1 MKWLGGASLRRKPC
15 ESAKDSTHCAPFM
28 RKAGFIDDRAL
39 AKRFGDY
46 LLCHGV
52 GNRIDPPEAGGGVW
66 VHDEE
71 HVSEVVEQLQLFLAD
86 PGAPQYNRARD
97 AEVLRA
103 REAAE
108 QELAGER
115 YVDVRSTWAESGK
128 SRTGIT
134 ASLIVVCIAVAI
146 VGAQPDLMR
155 GFDVYRALRFY
166 PPELA
171 FGTGQLWRLVTWCF
185 IHSGLMH
192 LGFNMMWLWSLGRQV
207 ESIHGPWRM
216 AALCCGIAIVSGLAQ
231 NFWQG
236 PNFVGMSGVVYGL
249 FGYVWLQARYAPQS
263 GYFIDSL
270 NSLILIG
277 WLVACMSGALGGVAN
292 AAHVGGLLA
301 GAALGSGPF
310 WRSRRS

>member
-1 MKWLGGASLRRKPC
+1 
-15 ESAKDSTHCAPFM
+15 M
-28 RKAGFIDDRAL
+28 RKAGSIDDPAL
-39 AKRFGDY
+39 AQRFGDY

-52 GNRIDPPEAGGGVW
+52 GNRIDPPDAGGGVW

-71 HVSEVVEQLQLFLAD
+71 HLNEVVEQLQLFLAD
-86 PGAPQYNRARD
+86 PGAQQYDRTRD
-97 AEVLRA
+97 ADALRA
-103 REAAE
+103 QDAAE
-108 QELAGER
+108 QELAGKR
-115 YVDVRSTWAESGK
+115 YADLRTSWAEGGK
-128 SRTGIT
+128 SRSGIT
-134 ASLIVVCIAVAI
+134 VALIVVCVAVAI
-146 VGAQPDLMR
+146 LRAQPELMR

-171 FGTGQLWRLVTWCF
+171 LGTGQLWRLVTWCF
-185 IHSGLMH
+185 IHSSLTHDGVMQPSGMMH

-216 AALCCGIAIVSGLAQ
+216 LALCFGIAIVSGLAQ

-249 FGYVWLQARYAPQS
+249 FGYVWLQAKYALQS
-263 GYFIDSL
+263 GYFIDSF

-277 WLVACMSGALGGVAN
+277 WLVVCMSGAAGGVAN